1 MGFIVYLANALVGRN
16 LFTKNPNLALE
27 TAELHFRALIFDME
41 SNLCGSLEPSIR
53 FALVRAFR
61 EDVS

>member
-1 MGFIVYLANALVGRN
+1 LGFIVYLPSALMGRN

-27 TAELHFRALIFDME
+27 TAKLHFRALIFDMK
-41 SNLCGSLEPSIR
+41 SNLCGSLEPGIR
-53 FALVRAFR
+53 IALIRAFR